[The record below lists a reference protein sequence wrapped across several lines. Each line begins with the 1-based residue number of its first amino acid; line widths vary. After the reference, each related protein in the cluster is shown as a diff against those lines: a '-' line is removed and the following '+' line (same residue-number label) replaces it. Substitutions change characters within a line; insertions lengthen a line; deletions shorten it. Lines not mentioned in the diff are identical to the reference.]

1 VTDDNLP
8 SPAAGLGPRSRN
20 RRLLFRAPNAGQSVL
35 ILVAESLILA
45 AAFGWPTGTG
55 VPFLTGW
62 IALFLLPMLIAAGV
76 TGPIASALGG
86 RLSLRRS
93 LLLAVTAGALPI
105 PIALVWRGVD
115 AFDPSVLP
123 PLAAVLLFLEGP
135 VLWFREMSLF
145 GVSNPSH
152 LRSLPAAA
160 FAPSL
165 ASALV
170 FLFYA
175 PTAALVV
182 EGFLFLA
189 IGFLACALLLRA
201 ADRPLR
207 REFGV
212 SGVSLIRPMLDHING
227 RDPAATEA
235 IERFFAKFSAP
246 ADLDLVLVAF
256 GLGKTT
262 KATIALPTVHPGP
275 FGALGAS
282 DLPRRLAERLG
293 PSAGVVLVPHTP
305 CNHDQDLPT
314 SQEFERLASETRA
327 LWTQVTSG
335 EYHPGPTNA
344 SPLVAPYP
352 ASFARVQLLGSTA
365 IAVVTQ
371 APAPTDDIALSVV
384 APVVR
389 KLEAAGGPRLALI
402 DGHNSYV
409 EDQGDISF
417 GTPTASKLAA
427 DLEQALER
435 ARSTARP
442 GPVRAGVAIREGYS
456 LGGDGIG
463 PHGIR
468 VLAIE
473 AAGTRTAYVLIDGNN
488 LMPGLRGAIL
498 ESLAPLVGAAEVM
511 TTDNHIVHE
520 VDGGTNPVGER
531 YPAERL
537 VADVRATTEAALA
550 DLAEVEVRSGWRS
563 LPGIPVLQPGWT
575 ARLLTSLGDT
585 LSMFTN
591 ALLMTFL
598 LVLTGSLVVL
608 LAFR

>member
-1 VTDDNLP
+1 MTDDNLP
-8 SPAAGLGPRSRN
+8 SPTAGLGPRSRN
-20 RRLLFRAPNAGQSVL
+20 RRLLFRAPNESQSLVILAG
-35 ILVAESLILA
+35 ESLVLA
-45 AAFGWPTGTG
+45 TAFGWPSGTG

-62 IALFLLPMLIAAGV
+62 IALFLLPMFVAAGL

-105 PIALVWRGVD
+105 PIALVWRGVE

-160 FAPSL
+160 FAPVF
-165 ASALV
+165 AWVLV
-170 FLFYA
+170 FLFYT

-182 EGFLFLA
+182 EGVLFLL

-246 ADLDLVLVAF
+246 ADLDLVLVTF
-256 GLGKTT
+256 GRGPTT

-314 SQEFERLASETRA
+314 SREFERLASEARA
-327 LWTQVTSG
+327 LWTEVTAK
-335 EYHPGPTNA
+335 EYHPGPTEA
-344 SPLVAPYP
+344 SALIAPDA

-389 KLEAAGGPRLALI
+389 KIEAAGGPRLALI

-417 GTPTASKLAA
+417 GTPTAAKLAT
-427 DLEQALER
+427 DLVRALER

-442 GPVRAGVAIREGYS
+442 GPVRAGVAVREGYS

-473 AAGTRTAYVLIDGNN
+473 AAGTKTAYVLIDGNN
-488 LMPGLRGAIL
+488 LMAGLRGAIL
-498 ESLAPLVGAAEVM
+498 EALQPLVDAAEVM

-531 YPAERL
+531 YPSDRL
-537 VADVRATTEAALA
+537 VADVRATTEAAVA
-550 DLAEVEVRSGWRS
+550 DLGEVEVRSGWRS
-563 LPGIPVLQPGWT
+563 LPSMPVLQPGWT

-598 LVLTGSLVVL
+598 LVLTSSLVVL